1 MAGIGLHVRA
11 EFQKGDD
18 IRDAGL
24 TTPDYVE
31 RADDILYGED
41 PTWQK
46 LDLYRP
52 KERTAEKLPVIV
64 SIHGGGWVYGDKERY
79 QYYCM
84 SLVKHGFAVVNFTY
98 RLAPEFLFP
107 AALEDTNLVAE
118 WIMKH
123 AEEYQLDTEHIFG
136 VGDSAGAHM
145 LGLYASI
152 CTNPEYAKQYDFQI
166 PEGFAWKA
174 VALNC
179 GAYQITISGD
189 AQDFTGQLMSELL
202 PEKGS
207 AEELKK
213 INVIDHVSEA
223 FPPVFLMTSNGDFLK
238 ADAPLL
244 MKKLMECQV
253 PHMFHFYGDKDTM
266 LYHVFHLNMKTEI
279 AEECNK
285 EECDFFKRYL

>member
-41 PTWQK
+41 STWQK

-52 KERTAEKLPVIV
+52 KERTTEKLPVIV

-123 AEEYQLDTEHIFG
+123 AEEYQLDTDHIFG

-152 CTNPEYAKQYDFQI
+152 CTNPEYAKQYDFQV

-213 INVIDHVSEA
+213 INVIDHVSET

>member
-41 PTWQK
+41 STWQK

-123 AEEYQLDTEHIFG
+123 AEEYQLDTDHIFG

-152 CTNPEYAKQYDFQI
+152 CTNPEYAKQYDFQV

-213 INVIDHVSEA
+213 INVIDHVSET

>member
-123 AEEYQLDTEHIFG
+123 AEEYQLDTDHIFG

-152 CTNPEYAKQYDFQI
+152 CTNPEYAKQYDFQV

-213 INVIDHVSEA
+213 INVIDHVSET

>member
-1 MAGIGLHVRA
+1 
-11 EFQKGDD
+11 
-18 IRDAGL
+18 
-24 TTPDYVE
+24 
-31 RADDILYGED
+31 
-41 PTWQK
+41 
-46 LDLYRP
+46 
-52 KERTAEKLPVIV
+52 
-64 SIHGGGWVYGDKERY
+64 
-79 QYYCM
+79 M

-123 AEEYQLDTEHIFG
+123 AEEYQLDTDHIFG

-152 CTNPEYAKQYDFQI
+152 CTNPEYAKQYDFQV

-213 INVIDHVSEA
+213 INVIDHVSET

>member
-41 PTWQK
+41 STWQK

-123 AEEYQLDTEHIFG
+123 AEEYQLDTDHIFG

-152 CTNPEYAKQYDFQI
+152 CTNPEYAKQYDFQV

>member
-1 MAGIGLHVRA
+1 MEGIGLHVRA

-31 RADDILYGED
+31 RVDDILYGED
-41 PTWQK
+41 PIWQK

-52 KERTAEKLPVIV
+52 KERTEEKLPVIV

-98 RLAPEFLFP
+98 RLAPEFQFP

-123 AEEYQLDTEHIFG
+123 AEEYQLDTDHIFG

-152 CTNPEYAKQYDFQI
+152 CTNAEYAKQYDFQV

-179 GAYQITISGD
+179 GAYQITISGEE
-189 AQDFTGQLMSELL
+189 QDFTGQLMSELL

-207 AEELKK
+207 DEELKK
-213 INVIDHVSEA
+213 INVIEHVSEA

-244 MKKLMECQV
+244 MEKLMECQV
-253 PHMFHFYGDKDTM
+253 PHVFHFYGDKDTM

>member
-1 MAGIGLHVRA
+1 MEGIGLHVRA

-31 RADDILYGED
+31 RVDDILYGED

-52 KERTAEKLPVIV
+52 KERTEEKLPVIV

-98 RLAPEFLFP
+98 RLAPEFQFP

-123 AEEYQLDTEHIFG
+123 AEEYQLDTDHIFG

-152 CTNPEYAKQYDFQI
+152 CTNAEYAKQYDFQV

-179 GAYQITISGD
+179 GAYQITISGEE
-189 AQDFTGQLMSELL
+189 QDFTGQLMSELL

-207 AEELKK
+207 DEELKK
-213 INVIDHVSEA
+213 INVIDHVSESL
-223 FPPVFLMTSNGDFLK
+223 PPVFLMTSNGDFLK

-244 MKKLMECQV
+244 MAKLMECQV
-253 PHMFHFYGDKDTM
+253 PHVFHFYGDKDTM

-285 EECDFFKRYL
+285 EECDFFKRFL

>member
-41 PTWQK
+41 STWQK

-52 KERTAEKLPVIV
+52 KERTTEKLPVIV

-123 AEEYQLDTEHIFG
+123 AEEYQLDTDHIFG

-152 CTNPEYAKQYDFQI
+152 CTNPEYAKQYDFQV

>member
-41 PTWQK
+41 STWQK

-52 KERTAEKLPVIV
+52 KERTTEKLPVIV

-123 AEEYQLDTEHIFG
+123 AEEYQLDTDHIFG

>member
-1 MAGIGLHVRA
+1 MSGIGLKVRA

-18 IRDAGL
+18 IRDADL

-31 RADDILYGED
+31 RVDDILYGED
-41 PTWQK
+41 PIWQK

-52 KERTAEKLPVIV
+52 KERTEEKLPVIV

-98 RLAPEFLFP
+98 RLAPEFQFP

-123 AEEYQLDTEHIFG
+123 AEEYQLDTDHIFG

-145 LGLYASI
+145 LGLYVSI
-152 CTNPEYAKQYDFQI
+152 CTNAEYAKQYDFQV

-179 GAYQITISGD
+179 GAYQITISGEE
-189 AQDFTGQLMSELL
+189 QDFTGQLMSELL

-207 AEELKK
+207 DEELKK
-213 INVIDHVSEA
+213 INVIEHVSES

-244 MKKLMECQV
+244 MAKLMECQV
-253 PHMFHFYGDKDTM
+253 PHVFHFYGDKDTM

>member
-1 MAGIGLHVRA
+1 MEGIGLHVRA

-52 KERTAEKLPVIV
+52 KERTAEKRPVIV

-123 AEEYQLDTEHIFG
+123 AEEYQLDTDHIFG

-152 CTNPEYAKQYDFQI
+152 CTNPEYAKQYDFQV

-213 INVIDHVSEA
+213 INVIDHVSET

>member
-52 KERTAEKLPVIV
+52 KERTAEKRPVIV

-123 AEEYQLDTEHIFG
+123 AEEYQLDTDHIFG

-152 CTNPEYAKQYDFQI
+152 CTNPEYAKQYDFQV

-179 GAYQITISGD
+179 GAYQITINGD

-213 INVIDHVSEA
+213 INVIDHVSET

>member
-1 MAGIGLHVRA
+1 MEGIGLHVRA

-31 RADDILYGED
+31 RVDDILYGED

-52 KERTAEKLPVIV
+52 KERTEEKLPVIV

-98 RLAPEFLFP
+98 RLAPEFQFP

-123 AEEYQLDTEHIFG
+123 AEEYQLDTDHIFG

-152 CTNPEYAKQYDFQI
+152 CTNAEYAKQYDFQV

-179 GAYQITISGD
+179 GAYQITISGEE
-189 AQDFTGQLMSELL
+189 QDFTGQLMSELL

-207 AEELKK
+207 DEELKK
-213 INVIDHVSEA
+213 INVIEHVSEA

-244 MKKLMECQV
+244 MAKLMECQV
-253 PHMFHFYGDKDTM
+253 PHVFHFYGDKDTM

-285 EECDFFKRYL
+285 EECDFFKRFL

>member
-152 CTNPEYAKQYDFQI
+152 CTNPEYAKQYDFQV

>member
-41 PTWQK
+41 STWQK

-123 AEEYQLDTEHIFG
+123 AEEYQLDTDHIFG

-152 CTNPEYAKQYDFQI
+152 CTNPEYAKQYYFQV

>member
-1 MAGIGLHVRA
+1 
-11 EFQKGDD
+11 
-18 IRDAGL
+18 
-24 TTPDYVE
+24 
-31 RADDILYGED
+31 
-41 PTWQK
+41 
-46 LDLYRP
+46 
-52 KERTAEKLPVIV
+52 
-64 SIHGGGWVYGDKERY
+64 
-79 QYYCM
+79 
-84 SLVKHGFAVVNFTY
+84 
-98 RLAPEFLFP
+98 
-107 AALEDTNLVAE
+107 
-118 WIMKH
+118 
-123 AEEYQLDTEHIFG
+123 
-136 VGDSAGAHM
+136 M

-152 CTNPEYAKQYDFQI
+152 CTNPEYAKQYDFQV

>member
-1 MAGIGLHVRA
+1 MSGIGLKVRA

-18 IRDAGL
+18 IRDADL

-31 RADDILYGED
+31 RVDDILYGED
-41 PTWQK
+41 PIWQK

-52 KERTAEKLPVIV
+52 KERTEEKLPVIV

-98 RLAPEFLFP
+98 RLAPEFQFP

-123 AEEYQLDTEHIFG
+123 AEEYQLDTDHIFG

-152 CTNPEYAKQYDFQI
+152 CTNAEYAKQYDFQV

-179 GAYQITISGD
+179 GAYQITISGEE
-189 AQDFTGQLMSELL
+189 QDFTGQLMSELL

-207 AEELKK
+207 DEELKK
-213 INVIDHVSEA
+213 INVIEHVSES

-244 MKKLMECQV
+244 MAKLMECQV
-253 PHMFHFYGDKDTM
+253 PHVFHFYGDKDTM

>member
-52 KERTAEKLPVIV
+52 KERTAEKRPVIV

-123 AEEYQLDTEHIFG
+123 AEEYQLDTDHIFG

-152 CTNPEYAKQYDFQI
+152 CTNPEYAKQYDFQV

>member
-123 AEEYQLDTEHIFG
+123 AEEYQLDTDHIFG

-152 CTNPEYAKQYDFQI
+152 CTNPEYAKQYDFQV

>member
-52 KERTAEKLPVIV
+52 KERTAEKRPVIV

-123 AEEYQLDTEHIFG
+123 AEEYQLDTDHIFG

-152 CTNPEYAKQYDFQI
+152 CTNPEYAKQYDFQV

-213 INVIDHVSEA
+213 INVIDHVSET

>member
-41 PTWQK
+41 STWQK

-123 AEEYQLDTEHIFG
+123 AEEYQLDTDHIFG

>member
-123 AEEYQLDTEHIFG
+123 AEEYQLDTDHIFG